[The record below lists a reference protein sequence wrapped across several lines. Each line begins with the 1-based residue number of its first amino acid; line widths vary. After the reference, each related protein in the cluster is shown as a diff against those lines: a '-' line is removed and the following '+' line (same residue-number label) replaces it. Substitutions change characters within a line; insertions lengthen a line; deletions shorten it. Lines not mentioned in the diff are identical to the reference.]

1 MRIFRHYDALPEDA
15 RGAAVA
21 IGNFDGVHRGHQAV
35 IHEAGVIARDQGR
48 PWAVLTFEPH
58 PRKLFQPDQAPFRL
72 TPFRTKVREI
82 AQLGCDLLIV
92 QRFNEAFS
100 RLGAVDFVEG
110 ALVRG
115 LQATHVVSGYDFVF
129 GHKRT
134 GNCELLLGMGAKQG
148 FGFTCVNAVED
159 ETGGVFSSTRVRESL
174 GQGDPAG
181 ARAVLGRDFELEGRV
196 IKGEARGH
204 KIGFPT
210 ANIHLGPFLRPR
222 KGVYAVRVAIEEA
235 PGEAARP
242 GVPPGNKKSGEA
254 RTGTKEEAGAD
265 GEPDWRNG
273 VANIGVR
280 PTFGGE
286 DVVLEVFLFDFDGD
300 LYGRRLRVRLI
311 DFLRDEKKFDGL
323 DELKAQIASDSE
335 SARKILAA

>member
-15 RGAAVA
+15 KGAAVA

-58 PRKLFQPDQAPFRL
+58 PRKLFQPDLAPFRL
-72 TPFRTKVREI
+72 TPFRTKAREI

-100 RLGAVDFVEG
+100 RLGAVDFVQN

-129 GHKRT
+129 GHKRI
-134 GNCELLLGMGAKQG
+134 GNCELLLNLGAEQG

-159 ETGGVFSSTRVRESL
+159 ETGEVFSSTRVRESL

-181 ARAVLGRDFELEGRV
+181 AQSILGRDFELEGRV

-204 KIGFPT
+204 EIGFPT
-210 ANIHLGPFLRPR
+210 ANIHLGTFLRPR
-222 KGVYAVRVAIEEA
+222 KGVYAVRAAVESEPAA
-235 PGEAARP
+235 GE
-242 GVPPGNKKSGEA
+242 
-254 RTGTKEEAGAD
+254 
-265 GEPDWRNG
+265 EPDWRNG

-286 DVVLEVFLFDFDGD
+286 DVVLEVFLFDFDAD
-300 LYGRRLRVRLI
+300 LYGKRMRVRLV

-323 DELKAQIASDSE
+323 DDLKAQIATDSE

>member
-15 RGAAVA
+15 KGAAVA
-21 IGNFDGVHRGHQAV
+21 IGNFDGVPRGHQAV

-58 PRKLFQPDQAPFRL
+58 PRKLFQPDLAPFRL
-72 TPFRTKVREI
+72 TPFRTKAREI

-92 QRFNEAFS
+92 QRFNESFS
-100 RLGAVDFVEG
+100 RLSAVDFVEG

-134 GNCELLLGMGAKQG
+134 GNCELLLNLGAEQG

-159 ETGGVFSSTRVRESL
+159 ETGEVFSSTRVRESL

-181 ARAVLGRDFELEGRV
+181 AHAILGRDFELEGRV

-210 ANIHLGPFLRPR
+210 ANIHLGTFLRPR
-222 KGVYAVRVAIEEA
+222 KGVYAVRAAVESEPAA
-235 PGEAARP
+235 GE
-242 GVPPGNKKSGEA
+242 
-254 RTGTKEEAGAD
+254 
-265 GEPDWRNG
+265 EPDWRNG

-300 LYGRRLRVRLI
+300 LYGKRMRVRLV

-323 DELKAQIASDSE
+323 DDLKAQIATDSE
-335 SARKILAA
+335 SARKILAAA